1 MKKKFKL
8 IVLAAL
14 CLALVIGTCAV
25 ALAIDPRNVDEK
37 TSLTVNFWLNDEDV
51 PAPGV
56 EFRLYYVADVD
67 EFCNMT
73 VVAPFTGYGIDLSK
87 PTQQTY
93 RDIEAMLPGN
103 IAADGIAPNYI
114 GTTDENGAARFEDI
128 PAGLYLVV
136 GDQYHANRHF
146 YTPDTTMVCLPN
158 RLEDESWDYD
168 VSINIKY
175 ESRIDSEPVDIE
187 VLKVWKDNDNKDR
200 PASVTIELYDGN
212 ELIDTVVLNKD
223 NNWTHKWEGLYG
235 GGSYSVKEKV
245 VPSGYTHTIQ
255 RQGNRFVVTNK
266 KESPPDDNP
275 PPDTGLLWWPVPILV
290 VLGLALFAFGW
301 SRNMSNKRKDEE

>member
-8 IVLAAL
+8 VVLAAL
-14 CLALVIGTCAV
+14 CLALILGTCAV

-73 VVAPFTGYGIDLSK
+73 VAAPFTGYGIDLSE
-87 PTQQTY
+87 PTKQTY
-93 RDIEAMLPGN
+93 TDLENMLPGN
-103 IAADGIAPNYI
+103 IAADGISPNYT
-114 GTTDENGAARFEDI
+114 GKTDENGAARFEDI

-301 SRNMSNKRKDEE
+301 SRNRSNKRKDEE